1 METTIST
8 NDLQVKYAGLA
19 VECGTLTLLLETL
32 AITRQDV
39 LVMPLERSVRRDLS
53 TVHQWVVHVTT
64 RTNLVSPVYFA
75 TLRAA
80 EVVQRATAVMMT
92 MPANA
97 DRRGQTMRHAQQL
110 QHQLYSC
117 VIDLLSRSPRV
128 NQVVTPARYCMPD
141 EWVWSAQCHE
151 PRLQC
156 IDGSWVLVQE
166 RKPAR

>member
-1 METTIST
+1 METTIPT

-19 VECGTLTLLLETL
+19 VECGTLTILLETL
-32 AITRQDV
+32 AITRQQV
-39 LVMPLERSVRRDLS
+39 MVMPLERSVRRDLS

-80 EVVQRATAVMMT
+80 EVVQRATGVMMT
-92 MPANA
+92 MPAKA
-97 DRRGQTMRHAQQL
+97 DRPGQTMRYAQHL
-110 QHQLYSC
+110 QRQLYSC
-117 VIDLLSRSPRV
+117 VIDLLSRSS
-128 NQVVTPARYCMPD
+128 QVSQIVTPARYCIPD

-156 IDGSWVLVQE
+156 VDGSWVLVQE
-166 RKPAR
+166 QKPAR